1 MVPHTELLESFAH
14 RQLRTTM
21 DISTPLYL
29 DFLHGG
35 LNFQVS
41 HHLFPR
47 MPRFRFRAAAE
58 VVKEWVAAEVLEVKE
73 GKHGEMG
80 KVAEGLVYKKM
91 EFVEANRD
99 ILGVLKSV
107 AQQVQFMAVVAEAD
121 AKGEIE
127 H

>member
-1 MVPHTELLESFAH
+1 
-14 RQLRTTM
+14 M
-21 DISTPLYL
+21 DISTPPYL

-35 LNFQVS
+35 LNFQVP

-47 MPRFRFRAAAE
+47 MPRFRFRAAAPI
-58 VVKEWVAAEVLEVKE
+58 VKEWVESERVEFERYQTLLKGMGQDE
-73 GKHGEMG
+73 GG
-80 KVAEGLVYKKM
+80 KRAEGLIYKKM

-99 ILGVLKSV
+99 VLGVLQSV
-107 AQQVQFMAVVAEAD
+107 AQQVKFMGVVAEAD

>member
-1 MVPHTELLESFAH
+1 
-14 RQLRTTM
+14 M
-21 DISTPLYL
+21 DISTPPYL

-35 LNFQVS
+35 LNFQVP

-58 VVKEWVAAEVLEVKE
+58 VVRAWVEEEQALVASQGSKFGAMVERKE
-73 GKHGEMG
+73 
-80 KVAEGLVYKKM
+80 AEGLVYKKM

-99 ILGVLKSV
+99 VLGVLQSV
-107 AQQVQFMAVVAEAD
+107 AQQVKFMGVVAEAD